1 MLPTLGGSHLAK
13 DIYHYAL
20 AMVQNRGVRFIS
32 SLKGVVSVS
41 GGREQL
47 GLQTLEE
54 RRKISRLNT
63 LMKVLDYEH
72 LHPVLI
78 DCFNNKHKIQVWI
91 FNTKITPLYS
101 WNCSI
106 YNAKKIS

>member
-41 GGREQL
+41 GEREQL
-47 GLQTLEE
+47 GGCYENPCHHPCLENTCPAFCE
-54 RRKISRLNT
+54 NTCYRK
-63 LMKVLDYEH
+63 
-72 LHPVLI
+72 
-78 DCFNNKHKIQVWI
+78 F
-91 FNTKITPLYS
+91 TKPPAVEPKS
-101 WNCSI
+101 
-106 YNAKKIS
+106 